1 MPGERDSWRQFCDKR
16 SKLRSTTQ
24 DRFELKAVNSNWNSC
39 CSSICSRDFG
49 YFLYAMLSDF
59 FLVLAKWSWLYIF
72 VALEGLFFNC
82 LLHYVLFTFALILA
96 AKNLSNPIKDG
107 IDQLPETRGI
117 HSDTMKLSTFKSQD
131 DVGCGVVQDLPLDG
145 NINQRW
151 VQIINFKFMPATTI
165 EFWFFVYKV
174 WFTLWNR
181 N

>member
-39 CSSICSRDFG
+39 C
-49 YFLYAMLSDF
+49 F

-151 VQIINFKFMPATTI
+151 VQMINFKFMPATII